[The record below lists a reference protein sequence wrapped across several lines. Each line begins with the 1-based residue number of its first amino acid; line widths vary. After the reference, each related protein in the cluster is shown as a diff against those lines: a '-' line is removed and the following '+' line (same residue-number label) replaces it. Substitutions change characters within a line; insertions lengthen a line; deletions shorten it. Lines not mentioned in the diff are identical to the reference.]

1 MRWELALLSDMDCR
15 KSVAEKSGGTMEN
28 TAFDYK
34 RIAEGYKKRPFLH
47 KQVIE
52 RFQRE
57 VCGKTFECGLDIGCG
72 AGLSAKALK
81 MICNQVVGSDISSE
95 MIAVAGEVCGQD
107 EEVSFIVSKAEE
119 IPAMTSKADIVTA
132 AGAIQWIDRTAFLK
146 AMKNVM
152 AENGYMLIYDFA
164 ISDKMLENEAYT
176 RWWHEEYLKEFPK
189 PFRNEYIWTNDDVS
203 EYGFMMLN
211 QVDYEMEYEFDLE
224 AFIEFMMIQSNV
236 NAKIE
241 GEGRTVEDVSR
252 WFHKTLEKVFVK
264 SKETVIFRGYSWYLK
279 RE

>member
-1 MRWELALLSDMDCR
+1 
-15 KSVAEKSGGTMEN
+15 MEN

-52 RFQRE
+52 TFKRE

-72 AGLSAKALK
+72 AGLSTKALK
-81 MICNQVVGSDISSE
+81 NICRQVIGSDISSE
-95 MIAVAGEVCGQD
+95 MIAVAKEVCGQAED
-107 EEVSFIVSKAEE
+107 VSFIVSKAEE
-119 IPAMTSKADIVTA
+119 ISTIASKADIVTA
-132 AGAIQWIDRTAFLK
+132 AGAIQWIDRAAFLK

-152 AENGYMLIYDFA
+152 TENGYMLIYDFA

-176 RWWHEEYLKEFPK
+176 RWWYEEYLKEFPK
-189 PFRNEYIWTNDDVS
+189 PFRNEHIWTNDDVS
-203 EYGFMMLN
+203 EYGFTILN

-224 AFIEFMMIQSNV
+224 DFIEFMMIQSNV

-241 GEGRTVEDVSR
+241 GEGRTVEDVSD
-252 WFHKTLEKVFVK
+252 WFHKTLEDVFVK
-264 SKETVIFRGYSWYLK
+264 PKETAIFRGYSWYLK
-279 RE
+279 RT